1 MLLTP
6 KFMGVL
12 DTIRTRRLDWAEARS
27 FALEVPFSLLLA
39 PLLFYLHTTFV
50 LGVLR
55 GRVTPWISPSRNPPL
70 PLRTAVQM
78 FWVPGILALGL
89 TALAWWLVSSFLVY
103 LLAIIV
109 GWVIAIPLA
118 TGSSNQL
125 KITTLWAEPSSLCS
139 DPHECCAVIA
149 STSAQVWE

>member
-70 PLRTAVQM
+70 PLRTAVRM
-78 FWVPGILALGL
+78 FWLPGMAALGSANL
-89 TALAWWLVSSFLVY
+89 
-103 LLAIIV
+103 IMQ
-109 GWVIAIPLA
+109 P
-118 TGSSNQL
+118 
-125 KITTLWAEPSSLCS
+125 
-139 DPHECCAVIA
+139 AVA
-149 STSAQVWE
+149 NG